1 MYVDPSLPVFT
12 EDPSS
17 FFIQGMV
24 TVKSSPNFSMVG
36 LWILIFVCMSIHSWP
51 NIAFYVKFDNLSI
64 GLNMYFLTFRLW
76 LGNPN
81 SFKNDFPNAMG
92 FLDDYNKF
100 DGCNLTSK

>member
-1 MYVDPSLPVFT
+1 MSDAGNKVERRVLLIRFPKKKKSNKQTKMYVDPSLPVFT

-64 GLNMYFLTFRLW
+64 GLNMYFLTFRL
-76 LGNPN
+76 
-81 SFKNDFPNAMG
+81 
-92 FLDDYNKF
+92 
-100 DGCNLTSK
+100 